1 MGQTLPGKCI
11 FILKDKASE
20 GSHMGE
26 GVPGILGMNIISEL
40 KELLLPVEGTRR
52 INYHGH
58 PEKNTVLSRYA
69 VVSSDFKLFIRR
81 YVVLME
87 LCVLMVVRPLSLRVE
102 SVEIISPNRCY
113 SLQAFP
119 RSLSDLAHGVVSKC
133 VTGCFAGPTLY
144 MNPLNQT
151 VGSAFIL
158 LAFPV
163 TSELQIFLF
172 VVLLLLYSLTLV
184 GNVLI
189 ISVIWFHHRLHTAMY
204 FFLSN
209 LSFLD
214 ILFTSVISPTML
226 VSLLSDRKTIS
237 ITACLAQTFFFIFLC
252 TVEFVLLKV
261 MSFKRYVAIFK
272 PLCYTVIMNGRV
284 CSRLLLS
291 CWMVASLSMLGPTIV
306 YTRLPFCSQELDHLF
321 GLINPLRKAS
331 CVDTS
336 YLKMLDFILSSIVS
350 WSSLTLTIESY
361 THIIATLL
369 RIPSVQGP
377 KKAFSTCVSHLTV
390 VTLAYE
396 SSIFLHVRPQHN
408 QSLASEKGA
417 SLLTEVVIPLLNPF
431 IYSLRNDRVKE
442 VLRDAIVRLMG
453 CSKKVSP

>member
-1 MGQTLPGKCI
+1 
-11 FILKDKASE
+11 
-20 GSHMGE
+20 
-26 GVPGILGMNIISEL
+26 
-40 KELLLPVEGTRR
+40 
-52 INYHGH
+52 
-58 PEKNTVLSRYA
+58 
-69 VVSSDFKLFIRR
+69 
-81 YVVLME
+81 
-87 LCVLMVVRPLSLRVE
+87 
-102 SVEIISPNRCY
+102 
-113 SLQAFP
+113 
-119 RSLSDLAHGVVSKC
+119 
-133 VTGCFAGPTLY
+133 

-151 VGSAFIL
+151 VGLAFIL

-172 VVLLLLYSLTLV
+172 VVLLLLFLLTLV
-184 GNVLI
+184 GNMLI
-189 ISVIWFHHRLHTAMY
+189 ISVIWFHYRLHTAMY

-226 VSLLSDRKTIS
+226 VSLLSERKTIS
-237 ITACLAQTFFFIFLC
+237 ITACLAQTFFFILLS

-321 GLINPLRKAS
+321 GLINPLRKAA

-336 YLKMLDFILSSIVS
+336 YLEMLDFVLSSIVS
-350 WSSLTLTIESY
+350 RSSLTLTIVSY
-361 THIIATLL
+361 AHIIATIL
-369 RIPSVQGP
+369 RIPSVQGR
-377 KKAFSTCVSHLTV
+377 KKAFSTCVSHLIV
-390 VTLAYE
+390 VTLAYG
-396 SSIFLHVRPQHN
+396 SSVFVHVRPQHN
-408 QSLASEKGA
+408 QSLDSEKGA

-431 IYSLRNDRVKE
+431 IYSLRNNRVKE
-442 VLRDAIVRLMG
+442 VLRDAVVRLMG